1 MPTTSSSTSSSEAG
15 DAAVWRRFA
24 TTFVGAAVL
33 TLALMLGA
41 VIVLDPY
48 DTGRGP
54 VDWGI
59 GVSPQGP
66 RTANAS
72 RGRDPAFNAAVVG
85 NSHVQLLSP
94 QRLSAATG
102 LSFVSLIVPGTGAR
116 EQVAMLD
123 WFVRHHEGT
132 ARAVVLGIDEF
143 WCEGDPALPLRHPFP
158 FWLYEADFSSHLAGL
173 LRFDVVERLG
183 ERVAFLAGYGER
195 ARPDGYWDYEPEY
208 LGMGYDNPEKVK
220 DLSVPR
226 LTMQADP
233 TGRFPA
239 ATLLRGVLERL
250 PADLVVVLISP
261 PVFVAGLP
269 AAGSEAAVNESRCLA
284 TFAALAAE
292 RPRTAWI
299 DWRSDRPEN
308 RDPANFFDQTHYRA
322 SLAHELERIAAREV
336 SKLMPAE

>member
-15 DAAVWRRFA
+15 DAAPWRRFA
-24 TTFVGAAVL
+24 ATFVGAAVL
-33 TLALMLGA
+33 TVGIVLGA
-41 VIVLDPY
+41 VVVLDPY

-54 VDWGI
+54 VDWGV

-72 RGRDPAFNAAVVG
+72 RGRDPSFNAAVIG

-94 QRLSAATG
+94 ERLSAGTG

-158 FWLYEADFSSHLAGL
+158 FWLYDADVLSHLKGL

-195 ARPDGYWDYEPEY
+195 ARPDGYWDYAPEY
-208 LGMGYDNPEKVK
+208 LGMGYDGPDKVK

-226 LTMQADP
+226 PTMQADP

-239 ATLLRGVLERL
+239 AVLLRKVLAGL
-250 PADLVVVLISP
+250 PPDLVVVLISP
-261 PVFVAGLP
+261 PVFIAGLP
-269 AAGSEAAVNESRCLA
+269 AAGSEEAANEGRCMA
-284 TFAALAAE
+284 AFAALAAG
-292 RPRTAWI
+292 RPRTAWL

-308 RDPANFFDQTHYRA
+308 RDPANFFDKTHYRA
-322 SLAHELERIAAREV
+322 SLAHEVERAVAQEV
-336 SKLMPAE
+336 SKMTAAE

>member
-15 DAAVWRRFA
+15 DAALWRRFA
-24 TTFVGAAVL
+24 ATFVGAAAL
-33 TLALMLGA
+33 TVIAVLGA

-54 VDWGI
+54 IDWGV

-72 RGRDPAFNAAVVG
+72 RGRDPAFNAAVIG

-94 QRLSAATG
+94 ERLSAETG

-123 WFVRHHEGT
+123 WFIRHHEGT

-158 FWLYEADFSSHLAGL
+158 FWLYDADVLSHLKGL

-183 ERVAFLAGYGER
+183 ERLAFLAGYGER
-195 ARPDGYWDYEPEY
+195 ARPDGYWDYTPEY
-208 LGMGYDNPEKVK
+208 LGMGYDGADKVK

-226 LTMQADP
+226 PTMQADP
-233 TGRFPA
+233 TGRIPA
-239 ATLLRGVLERL
+239 AALLREVVEGL
-250 PADLVVVLISP
+250 PPDLVVVLISP

-269 AAGSEAAVNESRCLA
+269 AAGSEAAANESRCLA

-292 RPRTAWI
+292 RPQTVWI
-299 DWRSDRPEN
+299 DRRTDGPEN

-322 SLAHELERIAAREV
+322 SLARDIEAVIAREV
-336 SKLMPAE
+336 SKMAPAE